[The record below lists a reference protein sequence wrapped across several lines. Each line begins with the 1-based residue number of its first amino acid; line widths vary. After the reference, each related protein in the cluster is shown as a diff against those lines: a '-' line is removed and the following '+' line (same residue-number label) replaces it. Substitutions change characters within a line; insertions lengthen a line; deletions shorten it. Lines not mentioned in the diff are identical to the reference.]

1 MYSVDQKTSKE
12 ARPTGGKATSPFT
25 GETIYTLSC
34 IDLDGAT
41 QTKTAKVRIL
51 PSFKEL

>member
-1 MYSVDQKTSKE
+1 MVLKFCFSSD
-12 ARPTGGKATSPFT
+12 PIT

-34 IDLDGAT
+34 VDLDGTT